1 MELFK
6 LEDLLSSN
14 RFTTLS
20 ELNQALRESGRDKGL
35 FEKYEGDPE
44 NQEEFN
50 AWFDSLPDGAVIVN
64 NGLEVYGD
72 APYLIKGWQ
81 GD

>member
-1 MELFK
+1 M
-6 LEDLLSSN
+6 LEENLLSNN
-14 RFTTLS
+14 RFTSLD
-20 ELNQALRESGRDKGL
+20 ELNQALRESGQDKGL

-44 NQEEFN
+44 NQEEFDD
-50 AWFDSLPDGAVIVN
+50 WFKSLPAGAVIVN

-72 APYLIKGWQ
+72 APYLIKGWK